1 MSFLI
6 QRRQLHAATICTSIV
21 VIVNISFDHIYI
33 IYQYLSNSINI
44 YHNFIIVYNILPYFR
59 GCRWMLVEGFG
70 GRWFGN
76 VWECLWFPMIFQSFL
91 QHLWTLEGNSMK
103 MAANLQKHV
112 TSCCHLR
119 ATRIQRW
126 TARARLKRPRRLVP
140 KVCNLQLVPTMALFV
155 KTPLSFYKFHIVPL
169 CSIHFYSISF
179 YFKLYP
185 MISHLIPLIW
195 IQHDGNWQNIII
207 HYPHMSTFL
216 FYVVLFFGFIA
227 VYQYIIHPSNLW
239 SLLWHVWVVHGF
251 SGAIWGYVQKDA
263 EGLIMNFESFWYIL
277 IL

>member
-1 MSFLI
+1 M
-6 QRRQLHAATICTSIV
+6 
-21 VIVNISFDHIYI
+21 
-33 IYQYLSNSINI
+33 
-44 YHNFIIVYNILPYFR
+44 
-59 GCRWMLVEGFG
+59 
-70 GRWFGN
+70 

-140 KVCNLQLVPTMALFV
+140 KVCNLQLVPTMPLVV

-169 CSIHFYSISF
+169 CSIIFHSFSF

-216 FYVVLFFGFIA
+216 FYVVLFFWFYSSIS
-227 VYQYIIHPSNLW
+227 VYHPPIQFVVFVVTRMSCSWLFWSNLR
-239 SLLWHVWVVHGF
+239 
-251 SGAIWGYVQKDA
+251 ICA
-263 EGLIMNFESFWYIL
+263 EGCRRFDYEFWIIL
-277 IL
+277 IYFDSIATLCDIPWRLPYNAKKCHKLPIIM